1 MGQGILYNDITGAG
15 GDIFYSEYQ
24 DVLFQRNLLAGFVI
38 SLASLCIYLI
48 FTRSSVVR
56 DKPEKGF
63 VNLFAE
69 DFMKNLRASSDEG
82 MKREGDSKE
91 GGSKEKSSKEEDSD
105 DDDDD
110 VDSFMKNI
118 RKMTAPKNEV
128 SRSQQQLSSN
138 VQVEAF
144 GTDINS
150 MMDKIRI
157 VAVGN
162 QITPEKAEL
171 VDSMFGL
178 MEGMGKNF
186 MNQFE
191 QAAGVL
197 TSDADDCEQEVGAPI
212 SDFSDIKG
220 FGTLAAELQSL
231 DTVKSNASEQDTSEQ
246 DTPEQDTSEQDTP
259 EQDTPEQ
266 DTSEHDTSEQDNES

>member
-1 MGQGILYNDITGAG
+1 MGQGILYSDITEGG

-171 VDSMFGL
+171 VDGMFGL

-186 MNQFE
+186 MNQFVIFNDFE

-212 SDFSDIKG
+212 SEKSDIKG

-246 DTPEQDTSEQDTP
+246 DVSEQAD
-259 EQDTPEQ
+259 
-266 DTSEHDTSEQDNES
+266 ES